1 MRHTNITTNENA
13 FGFNQARVIVADC
26 DAMVTSKRKG
36 HTRHL
41 AVRPALRAP
50 ARSPLALQ
58 QRYWQPSIAGLA
70 TTVEQMCSAAA
81 AVLPAMRPAATA
93 PIGSAGLA

>member
-1 MRHTNITTNENA
+1 MRHTEITTNENA

-26 DAMVTSKRKG
+26 DAQGTSKRKT

-41 AVRPALRAP
+41 AVRLALRAP
-50 ARSPLALQ
+50 AGSPLALS
-58 QRYWQPSIAGLA
+58 RYWQPSIAGL
-70 TTVEQMCSAAA
+70 VGVGERIRSAGAA
-81 AVLPAMRPAATA
+81 MLPAMPRAAMA

>member
-1 MRHTNITTNENA
+1 MRHTNITTNQNA

-26 DAMVTSKRKG
+26 DAMGTSKRKG
-36 HTRHL
+36 HARHL
-41 AVRPALRAP
+41 AVRLALRAP

-58 QRYWQPSIAGLA
+58 RYWQPSIAGLA
-70 TTVEQMCSAAA
+70 TVVEQTCSAAA
-81 AVLPAMRPAATA
+81 AVLPAMRPAAMA